1 MSFEERLK
9 SLMKEKRITQNK
21 LAEKSAYL
29 KHLFITI
36 VVEKIHL
43 AWRS

>member
-21 LAEKSAYL
+21 LAEKISVSEASVP
-29 KHLFITI
+29 KCSESI
-36 VVEKIHL
+36 
-43 AWRS
+43 

>member
-21 LAEKSAYL
+21 LAEKISVSEASVHHYCCGENAPR
-29 KHLFITI
+29 ID
-36 VVEKIHL
+36 
-43 AWRS
+43 

>member
-21 LAEKSAYL
+21 LAEKISVSEAFF
-29 KHLFITI
+29 K
-36 VVEKIHL
+36 KK
-43 AWRS
+43 